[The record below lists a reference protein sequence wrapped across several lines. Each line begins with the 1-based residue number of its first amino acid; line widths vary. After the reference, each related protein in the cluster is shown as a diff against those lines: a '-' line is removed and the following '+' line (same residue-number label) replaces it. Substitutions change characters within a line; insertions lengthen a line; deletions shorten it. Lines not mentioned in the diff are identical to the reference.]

1 MDQKRLVLIAST
13 IASFLTP
20 FMGSSVNLALPSIE
34 REFEIDAIFLAWI
47 TTAFLLSTA
56 IFLVPMGRL
65 ADIRGRRSFFVSG
78 LLLFALSS
86 ILCSLAFSG
95 ASLAV
100 FRFLQGI
107 GAAMIA
113 STGVAMLT
121 SAFPP
126 QERGKV
132 LGINTSA
139 VYVGLSLGPIL
150 GGFITQNFGWR
161 FLFLFPVFLAFP
173 AIFAILRVRQ
183 EWAEAG
189 GEKFDLPGSLMY
201 STSLFMLIYGF
212 SHLPETQGFLL
223 VFAGALALIAF
234 AFLESRIESPVL
246 DVKMFRK
253 NVVFGMSNL
262 AALLNYSATFAVAFL
277 MSLYLQYVK
286 NLSPQDAG
294 LILLAQPAIMALS
307 SPISGSL
314 SDRIEPRIV
323 ASIGMAITAFA
334 LFLFSMLTEETP
346 LEFVVGNLILLG
358 LGFGLFSSPNTNA
371 VMSSVDRKFYG
382 IASATLATMRVI
394 GQAFSMGMVT
404 LIFALMI
411 GKSRIP
417 EVMPDFIVA
426 VRVSFMISAV
436 LCIIGV
442 FASLARGK
450 VRKNY

>member
-56 IFLVPMGRL
+56 MFLVPMGRL
-65 ADIRGRRSFFVSG
+65 ADIKGRKSFFVFG
-78 LLLFALSS
+78 LLVFALSS
-86 ILCSLAFSG
+86 LLCSLSFSG
-95 ASLAV
+95 ASLV
-100 FRFLQGI
+100 FFRFMQGI
-107 GAAMIA
+107 GSAMIA

-121 SAFPP
+121 SAYPL

-161 FLFLFPVFLAFP
+161 ILFLFPIFLALP
-173 AIFAILRVRQ
+173 AIFAILKVRQ
-183 EWAEAG
+183 EWAEAK
-189 GEKFDLPGSLMY
+189 GEKFDLAGSLMY

-212 SHLPETQGFLL
+212 SHLPETPGFLL
-223 VFAGALALIAF
+223 VFAGVLALLAF
-234 AFLESRIESPVL
+234 AFLETRTENPVL
-246 DVKMFRK
+246 NVRMFRK

-286 NLSPQDAG
+286 KLSPQNSG
-294 LILLAQPAIMALS
+294 LVLLAQPVIMALF

-323 ASIGMAITAFA
+323 ASIGMAITALA
-334 LFLFSMLTEETP
+334 LFFFSMLTEKTP
-346 LEFVVGNLILLG
+346 LEYILGNLILIG
-358 LGFGLFSSPNTNA
+358 FGFGLFSSPNTNA

-394 GQAFSMGMVT
+394 GQAISMGIVT
-404 LIFALMI
+404 LIFALLI

-426 VRVSFMISAV
+426 VKLSFMISAV
-436 LCIIGV
+436 LCVIGV
-442 FASLARGK
+442 FASLARGN
-450 VRKNY
+450 VRKN